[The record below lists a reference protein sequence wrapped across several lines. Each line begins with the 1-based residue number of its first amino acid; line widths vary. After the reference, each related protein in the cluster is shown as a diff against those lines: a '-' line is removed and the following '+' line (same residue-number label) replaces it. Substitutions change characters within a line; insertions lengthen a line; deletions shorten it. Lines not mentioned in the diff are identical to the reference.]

1 MAGFWK
7 PKSSTIFKE
16 ESSRDTES
24 GAATFNFSNA
34 PLAQQRLLLPI
45 YKHKRQILYS
55 VEHFGV
61 VVIVGETGTGKSTQ
75 ILQYLLENGWC
86 ENEFQVACT
95 QPRRIAAINLAQRV
109 SQEVGK
115 GPVGTMVGYSVRFDD
130 KTSED
135 SKIKFLTD
143 GMLLRE
149 ATLHDPLLSRYSVI
163 MVDEAHERNVNSDA
177 ILGLIKKVRR
187 KRKDLRIIICSA
199 TINAEAS

>member
-16 ESSRDTES
+16 ESSRDIES

-95 QPRRIAAINLAQRV
+95 QPRRIAARSVAERIADEIE
-109 SQEVGK
+109 SKIGDFVGWHI
-115 GPVGTMVGYSVRFDD
+115 RFD
-130 KTSED
+130 KQLSSTTIV
-135 SKIKFLTD
+135 KVMTD
-143 GMLLRE
+143 GL
-149 ATLHDPLLSRYSVI
+149 LLSEINKNQFLNDYKVI
-163 MVDEAHERNVNSDA
+163 IIDEDHERS
-177 ILGLIKKVRR
+177 
-187 KRKDLRIIICSA
+187 
-199 TINAEAS
+199 